1 VERKARQLNV
11 FKGGFLT
18 QMYLGMT
25 VMSSLLW
32 CNQMNQELEVILV
45 FRGGDHSQ
53 LFEMLSQ
60 TTTKQQQQNT

>member
-1 VERKARQLNV
+1 
-11 FKGGFLT
+11 
-18 QMYLGMT
+18 MYLGMT